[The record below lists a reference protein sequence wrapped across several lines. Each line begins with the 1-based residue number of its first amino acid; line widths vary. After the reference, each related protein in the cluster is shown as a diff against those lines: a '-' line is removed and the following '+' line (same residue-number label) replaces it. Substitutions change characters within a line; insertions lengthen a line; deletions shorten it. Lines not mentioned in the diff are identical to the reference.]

1 MNETNNS
8 SDPQGPNQSAIKTG
22 AVLMLVGMVSRVA
35 GLLPPEI
42 NSLVICVGL
51 AIIVVA
57 FGAAGVI
64 RSRTVVVR
72 GAAGIAIAL
81 FVSVEYLR
89 CDEAA
94 PCDCAQAPIFALWD
108 RVLPG

>member
-1 MNETNNS
+1 MSESNHS
-8 SDPQGPNQSAIKTG
+8 GDPRGPNESAIKTG

-35 GLLPPEI
+35 SLLPPQV
-42 NSLVICVGL
+42 NSLVVCVGL

-64 RSRTVVVR
+64 RSKTIVVR

-81 FVSVEYLR
+81 FMSVEYLR
-89 CDEAA
+89 CDGAA
-94 PCDCAQAPIFALWD
+94 PCDCAQASVFALWE
-108 RVLPG
+108 RVLLG